1 MRWATPYSLL
11 HRDGG
16 TVGEGP
22 ESAFEEVPE
31 GCEGSMMGSKVGKQQ
46 VIGP

>member
-1 MRWATPYSLL
+1 MGSPISL

-22 ESAFEEVPE
+22 DGVLLRK
-31 GCEGSMMGSKVGKQQ
+31 CLKWGSIVGSRVGKQQ
-46 VIGP
+46 VIGPKVGS